1 MNEAQRSV
9 LQRHLKTLGDNI
21 MLTEELL
28 AAMYQ
33 RKLFEWNMI
42 ETIKA
47 EKTHTDQLYKMLNM
61 LPRRGPEAFDNF
73 IDILKPDYPWLAS
86 ALESTYK
93 EMDLSL
99 PRQGSMVCVCT
110 CGSLSARESG
120 PLTSRGDT
128 QVDGPYPLPKPLP
141 DIPADTDV
149 KAKVGMFIHK
159 QFGHSKRV
167 SQQDKKSMERW
178 LAEQIQQERRTRSSK
193 PCSVSEEP
201 DMSEKEA
208 ITGPVSVADHIHDDL
223 KKIFNKVKDENLSDL
238 LNSEYAH
245 KNAISD
251 SGAGAESGSDEID
264 ANINQNIVDIGKF
277 AEKLE
282 DEIDMLINRMNE
294 MEGLLTQCHY
304 ILGDPDRKRRITD
317 LVKDVQ
323 YTAKQSEKELRK
335 EKSKSEKML
344 NELYDYSKQINKL
357 EMKRELMRQEN
368 EKLTEER
375 EKLKRE
381 NAVIR
386 DKCDKL
392 EVASLQHLEKEKTL
406 QNLKKM
412 VDELKAN
419 QFQSTDDS
427 PNFRG
432 IGNTRTNTKRTPR
445 VQNRKGSTVDLSV
458 PGTVRSRTQARG
470 QLFNTR
476 KRTIPINR
484 FN

>member
-42 ETIKA
+42 ETIK
-47 EKTHTDQLYKMLNM
+47 
-61 LPRRGPEAFDNF
+61 AFDNF

-167 SQQDKKSMERW
+167 SQQDKK
-178 LAEQIQQERRTRSSK
+178 SSK